1 MSDELLGLMGL
12 GLVGTRITATGAGTY
27 TATRTGWHEVRI
39 QGPGGGSGGVKAT
52 SGTPTLRSGGA
63 GAGEY
68 VVARHYLTAGV
79 GYPYT
84 NSPGG
89 TAGAATPSN
98 GGAGSSSSFTGPHFT
113 QTALGGSGT
122 NLINQSGALDDT
134 GAAGGRR
141 DGVNTPGSP
150 AVQQGPGVWGGA
162 CGGTANGVAGGY
174 AGAFSGVASASRPG
188 SGACSLF
195 AAGGAGAASAN
206 TSGTAG
212 TIGSGGGGSWTA
224 TTTGIAGA
232 AGGPGVIEVEF
243 VGVA

>member
-1 MSDELLGLMGL
+1 MFALLNPPP

-52 SGTPTLRSGGA
+52 SGTPVLRSGGG

-79 GYPYT
+79 GYSYT
-84 NSPGG
+84 NSAGG
-89 TAGAATPSN
+89 TAGAATPGN

-113 QTALGGSGT
+113 QTGLGGSGSS
-122 NLINQSGALDDT
+122 LINQSGALDDT

-141 DGVNTPGSP
+141 DGVTTSGAPC
-150 AVQQGPGVWGGA
+150 VQQGPGVWGGA
-162 CGGTANGVAGGY
+162 NGGSANALPGGY
-174 AGAFSGVASASRPG
+174 AGAFSGVTSASRAG

-195 AAGGAGAASAN
+195 ASGGGGASSAN

-232 AGGPGVIEVEF
+232 AGGPGVIEIEF
-243 VGVA
+243 IGVA